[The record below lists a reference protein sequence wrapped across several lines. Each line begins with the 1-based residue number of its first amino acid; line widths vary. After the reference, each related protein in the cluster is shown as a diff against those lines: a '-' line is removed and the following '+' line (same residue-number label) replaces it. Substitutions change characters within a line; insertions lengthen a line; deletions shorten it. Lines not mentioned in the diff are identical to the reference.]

1 MIKNDSRPGGAK
13 FIHEIYEEGLQY
25 IKDRRDGRIKS
36 FKTPWIGLN
45 DATLNGLEW
54 GSLLTIG
61 ARPGQG
67 KTLMVGQILR
77 ESYKQNPDQHFNILE
92 FQFEMGPKQSASREF
107 AAQVALDY
115 NQVLST
121 KEQLSDFAV
130 QHLEKFTK
138 HSRELASKGVFR
150 LQINKPCNWKQ
161 IREYVHYYYD
171 DMGSKPLI
179 VTIDH
184 SWLIKQASDEKE
196 KLNTLYNTVE
206 MLMNLKNELPIIV
219 MMITQLNR
227 TLDEASRKTP
237 GSIANYPTS
246 SDIFGGDALMQG
258 SDAVIAMARPG
269 INGIKQYGPD
279 KLPCDTNLVYLHP
292 LKLRNSKNENELLYM
307 RAEFSLQKLV
317 EIPKPIS
324 TTSTAYIRR
333 SSRNVSADIGEE
345 L

>member
-1 MIKNDSRPGGAK
+1 MIKNDQRPGGAR

-36 FKTPWIGLN
+36 FKTPWMGLN
-45 DATLNGLEW
+45 EATLNGLEW

-121 KEQLSDFAV
+121 KEQLSSFALE
-130 QHLEKFTK
+130 HLEKFTK
-138 HSRELASKGVFR
+138 SSRELAAKNIFR

-161 IREYVHYYYD
+161 IREYAHYYYD
-171 DMGSKPLI
+171 DMGSKPLLI
-179 VTIDH
+179 TIDH

-219 MMITQLNR
+219 IMITQLNR
-227 TLDEASRKTP
+227 TLDEAARKTP
-237 GSIANYPTS
+237 GTIANYPTS

-269 INGIKQYGPD
+269 INGIKQYGPE
-279 KLPCDTNLVYLHP
+279 KLPTDPNLIYIHP

-307 RAEFSLQKLV
+307 KAEFNLQRLI

-324 TTSTAYIRR
+324 TGSSTYVMR
-333 SSRNVSADIGEE
+333 SQRPSADVGSEI
-345 L
+345 

>member
-1 MIKNDSRPGGAK
+1 
-13 FIHEIYEEGLQY
+13 
-25 IKDRRDGRIKS
+25 
-36 FKTPWIGLN
+36 
-45 DATLNGLEW
+45 
-54 GSLLTIG
+54 
-61 ARPGQG
+61 
-67 KTLMVGQILR
+67 
-77 ESYKQNPDQHFNILE
+77 
-92 FQFEMGPKQSASREF
+92 MGPKQSASREF

-171 DMGSKPLI
+171 DMGSKPLL

-219 MMITQLNR
+219 IMITQLNR

-237 GSIANYPTS
+237 GTIANYPTS

-279 KLPCDTNLVYLHP
+279 KLPTDPNLIYIHP

-307 RAEFSLQKLV
+307 KAEFNLQRLI
-317 EIPKPIS
+317 EIPKPVS
-324 TTSTAYIRR
+324 SGSSAYVMR
-333 SSRNVSADIGEE
+333 SQRPSADVGSEI
-345 L
+345 